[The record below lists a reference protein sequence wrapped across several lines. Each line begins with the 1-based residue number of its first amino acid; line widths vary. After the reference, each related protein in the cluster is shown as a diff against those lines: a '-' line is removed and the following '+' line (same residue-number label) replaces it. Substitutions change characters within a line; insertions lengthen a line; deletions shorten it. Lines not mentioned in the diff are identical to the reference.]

1 VLFAINGTVSLLK
14 RENALARFTAPGAA
28 NFPAQFKDNDGC
40 SPRFV
45 SIFYNTELVKAAD
58 LSQDFDDP
66 LQPKWQIRIAMPDP
80 SRHTSTA

>member
-1 VLFAINGTVSLLK
+1 MPWPDSRPLALRTSRLNLKTTTV
-14 RENALARFTAPGAA
+14 
-28 NFPAQFKDNDGC
+28 C

-58 LSQDFDDP
+58 LSQDFDDL
-66 LQPKWQIRIAMPDP
+66 LQPKWQNRIAMPDP